1 MNIQLTDYQVDAVEK
16 MHNGCILRGGTGS
29 GKTLT
34 SLVHVF
40 EKILGGSSPLYPEHS
55 YKRASV
61 DVPVYVITT
70 PKKRDSCD
78 WTKEASMVP
87 LILTDVNSWNNIK
100 KYENIKNAIFIFDE
114 SKVIGYGSWTQSF
127 LKITKNNAWVLL
139 SATPGDTWLEY
150 MPVFI
155 ANGFYKNKSEF
166 EREHV
171 MWSRFTKYPKVER
184 YLNVSRLIRHRD
196 SILVDMQD
204 QRATTQ
210 HHKNVICDFNKLHYD
225 ILAKDRWDI
234 FENKPIRD
242 ISQLCYALRKVVNS
256 DESRLEALSAIYAR
270 HKKVIIF
277 YNFNYELK
285 ILRDWC
291 AANNIVYSE
300 WNGHN
305 HDDIPDSKFWVYLCQ
320 YTSAKEAWNCITTDC
335 IVFYSQ
341 TYSYKALVQSAGRI
355 DRMNTTFMHLYYYHL
370 MAMAPIELG
379 IQKAL
384 GCKENFNEGKWLS
397 SEYEE
402 VAIKTDPIM
411 RR

>member
-40 EKILGGSSPLYPEHS
+40 EKILGGSSPLYPKHS